1 MILWNRRHVILDT
14 NALSAFAGNDRA
26 LLKVL
31 PMDRPWHLPVVVIG
45 EYRFGLKDS
54 REQKKRE
61 QWLNEL
67 IALVN
72 VLPITESTTRH
83 YAVVRHDLKTANRKI
98 PPNDSWIAAL
108 AMEHDLPILSRDA
121 HFEIIPRVRRVTW

>member
-1 MILWNRRHVILDT
+1 MILDT
-14 NALSAFAGNDRA
+14 NALSAFADNDRA

-45 EYRFGLKDS
+45 EYRFGLRSS

-61 QWLNEL
+61 MWLNEL
-67 IALVN
+67 ISLVT
-72 VLPITESTTRH
+72 VLPVTESTTPH
-83 YAVVRHDLKTANRKI
+83 YAMVRHELRVLNRRI

-108 AMEHDLPILSRDA
+108 ALEHDLPILSRDA
-121 HFEIIPRVRRVTW
+121 HFEIVPKVRRLTW